1 MSGDKMQDYNARKE
15 CGWRKPET
23 NRGGR
28 RRKGLMN
35 EILGAKVTGKQQDRS
50 KRM

>member
-1 MSGDKMQDYNARKE
+1 MSGDKMQDCTVRKE
-15 CGWRKPET
+15 CGGKPET
-23 NRGGR
+23 NRGVR

-35 EILGAKVTGKQQDRS
+35 EVLGAKVTGKQQDRS